1 MVLLPGEHDLSQK
14 TAEQVSQTE
23 GIACRIHF
31 EMMTDLSDLSI
42 IGLADWTRLLAS
54 GGVRRLYVICVNIQM
69 YISRYKKRKF
79 FAPYSKLENVIF
91 KIRLKSATLF
101 VTVCN
106 YRNM

>member
-1 MVLLPGEHDLSQK
+1 
-14 TAEQVSQTE
+14 
-23 GIACRIHF
+23 
-31 EMMTDLSDLSI
+31 MMTGPSDLSF
-42 IGLADWTRLLAS
+42 IGLADWTRLLDS

-79 FAPYSKLENVIF
+79 FAPYSKLGNVMF
-91 KIRLKSATLF
+91 EIRFQSAALF